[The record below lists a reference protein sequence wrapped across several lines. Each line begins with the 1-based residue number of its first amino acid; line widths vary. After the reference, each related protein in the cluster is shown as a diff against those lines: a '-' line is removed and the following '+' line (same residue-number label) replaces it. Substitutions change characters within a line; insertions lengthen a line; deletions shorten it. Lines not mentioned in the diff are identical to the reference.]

1 MVGWYKQTVDKP
13 NASLSAERKGVLCY
27 PDIESFFWNENINGN
42 NEINYPCGGR
52 IPFFEKLKDNIS
64 MSWPTTNTWSFKNRN
79 KIYGTI
85 QLDSIIFGNF
95 HLNKVEQYYSY
106 LINQL
111 FLNEPQNDNII

>member
-1 MVGWYKQTVDKP
+1 
-13 NASLSAERKGVLCY
+13 
-27 PDIESFFWNENINGN
+27 
-42 NEINYPCGGR
+42 
-52 IPFFEKLKDNIS
+52 
-64 MSWPTTNTWSFKNRN
+64 MSWLTTNQWSFNNRN

-85 QLDSIIFGNF
+85 QLDYIIFGNF

>member
-1 MVGWYKQTVDKP
+1 M
-13 NASLSAERKGVLCY
+13 CY
-27 PDIESFFWNENINGN
+27 PDIESFFWNENLSDK

-64 MSWPTTNTWSFKNRN
+64 MSWPTTNQWSFKNRN

-106 LINQL
+106 FINKL
-111 FLNEPQNDNII
+111 FLNELEKDY